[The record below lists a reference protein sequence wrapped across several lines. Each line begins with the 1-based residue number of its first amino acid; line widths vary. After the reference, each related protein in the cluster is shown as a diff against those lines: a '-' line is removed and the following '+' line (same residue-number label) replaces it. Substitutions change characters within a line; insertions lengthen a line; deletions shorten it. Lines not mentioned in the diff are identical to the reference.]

1 MTTINVTLIYS
12 LNINGR
18 IVSTNEKESN
28 EKTVSKT
35 KSTFLSRQ
43 SFLISVA
50 FRAAFRI
57 ASPEFQSPKS
67 F

>member
-28 EKTVSKT
+28 EKTG
-35 KSTFLSRQ
+35 FF
-43 SFLISVA
+43 SFLEESK
-50 FRAAFRI
+50 FFYR
-57 ASPEFQSPKS
+57 
-67 F
+67 